1 MDEAATGTAQR
12 KDDHIRINLEEDV
25 RSGLRTG
32 LEAYRFVHQALP
44 DLDLARVDTGY
55 TIFGRHLGAPLLI
68 SSMTGG
74 VRRAGTINRNLA
86 IAAQDLGVAMGLGSQ
101 RLALER
107 PDLAT
112 LFRVRDVA
120 PDILLF
126 ANLGAVQLN
135 YGYGVEECLRAV
147 EMVGADALFL
157 HLNPLQEALQG
168 GGNVDFGCL
177 LPKIAEVCRGL
188 PVPVLVKEV
197 GWGISADV
205 ALALAGAGVAGIDVA
220 GAGGTSWS
228 EVERHRA
235 GSERLARVCAA
246 FASWGIGTAE
256 SLRTVRAAV
265 PDLPLFASGGLRD
278 GVEVAKAIALG
289 ASLAGLASPVLRAAT
304 VSAEAVIEEL
314 SAVIEELR
322 ISMFCI
328 GAADLQALRHTA
340 HLKRLD

>member
-1 MDEAATGTAQR
+1 MDEAAAGTARR
-12 KDDHIRINLEEDV
+12 KEDHIRINLEQDV

-44 DLDLARVDTGY
+44 DLDLACVDTGR
-55 TIFGRHLGAPLLI
+55 TLFGRQLGAPLLI

-101 RLALER
+101 RVALEQ
-107 PDLAT
+107 PDLAA

-168 GGNVDFGCL
+168 GGNVDFGHL
-177 LPKIAEVCRGL
+177 LPKIAEVCRGVA
-188 PVPVLVKEV
+188 VPVLVKEV
-197 GWGISADV
+197 GWGISAEV
-205 ALALAGAGVAGIDVA
+205 ALALADAGVAGIDVA

-228 EVERHRA
+228 EVERYRA
-235 GSERLARVCAA
+235 DSAMRARICAT

-256 SLRTVRAAV
+256 SLRNVHASV
-265 PDLPLFASGGLRD
+265 PGLPVFASGGLRD
-278 GVEVAKAIALG
+278 GVDVAKAIALG

-304 VSAEAVIEEL
+304 ISAEAVVEEL
-314 SAVIEELR
+314 TAVIEELR

-328 GAADLQALRHTA
+328 GAANLQDLRQTA
-340 HLKRLD
+340 HLRSLA

>member
-1 MDEAATGTAQR
+1 MDEAASGTAQR
-12 KDDHIRINLEEDV
+12 KEDHIRINLDEDV

-32 LEAYRFVHQALP
+32 FETYRFVHQALP
-44 DLDLARVDTGY
+44 DLDLARLDTGCSV
-55 TIFGRHLGAPLLI
+55 FGRRLRAPLLI

-74 VRRAGTINRNLA
+74 VRRGGTINRNLA
-86 IAAQDLGVAMGLGSQ
+86 VAAQRLGVAMGLGSQ
-101 RLALER
+101 RVALEQ
-107 PDLAT
+107 PDLAA

-147 EMVGADALFL
+147 EMVEADALFL

-168 GGNVDFGCL
+168 NGNVDFGGL
-177 LPKIAEVCRGL
+177 LPKIADVCRGL
-188 PVPVLVKEV
+188 SVPVLVKEV

-205 ALALAGAGVAGIDVA
+205 ALALAHVGVAGIDVA

-228 EVERHRA
+228 EVERYRA
-235 GSERLARVCAA
+235 GSARLARVCAT

-256 SLRTVRAAV
+256 SLRAV
-265 PDLPLFASGGLRD
+265 HASLPELPVFASGGLRD

-289 ASLAGLASPVLRAAT
+289 ATLAGLASPVLRAAT
-304 VSAEAVIEEL
+304 VSADAVAEEL
-314 SAVIEELR
+314 SAVIDELR
-322 ISMFCI
+322 ISMFCV
-328 GAADLQALRHTA
+328 GAADLQALRQTP
-340 HLKRLD
+340 HLQRLG